1 MILDIDLVAMVEE
14 DMLEHVALLATALLR
29 AVLGQ
34 HPEVPG
40 VTHL

>member
-1 MILDIDLVAMVEE
+1 MILDIYLVALVEE
-14 DMLEHVALLATALLR
+14 VMLEQLALFATALLR